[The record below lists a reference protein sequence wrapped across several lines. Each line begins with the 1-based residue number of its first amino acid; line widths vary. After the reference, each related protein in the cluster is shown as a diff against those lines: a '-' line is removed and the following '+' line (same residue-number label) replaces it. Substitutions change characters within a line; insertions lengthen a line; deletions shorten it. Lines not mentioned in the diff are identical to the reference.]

1 MLRASVKEHWIIEI
15 NKHSRVHLNFITS
28 PTCLGLKG
36 FVAADA
42 VHYYTIQVRFCDRCA
57 ITKKWWL
64 IDFRCRKFPKIIQSL
79 TKNSKI
85 STVKKN
91 RDGKD
96 TSTYVNTVIQLL
108 IYILYGSANSF
119 DLHPGG
125 TDWYSLVKAF
135 FCHLDK
141 RLHKTLNQS
150 S

>member
-57 ITKKWWL
+57 ITKKWWF

-135 FCHLDK
+135 FCHLEK
-141 RLHKTLNQS
+141 RLHKTRNQS